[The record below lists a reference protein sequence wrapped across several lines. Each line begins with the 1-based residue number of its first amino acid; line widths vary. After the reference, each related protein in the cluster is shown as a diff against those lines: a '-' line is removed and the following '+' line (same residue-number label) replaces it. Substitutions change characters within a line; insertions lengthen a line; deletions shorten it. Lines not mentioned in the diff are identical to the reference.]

1 MKVVAYIFF
10 VTIFSFNIFNIT
22 YANENSKIYGLIKKN
37 NLTIISYSKN
47 WNNSSLEALYRELL
61 NNTISNEIQYLSKI
75 IINASGNSN
84 VFAEYNDDISVNKD
98 GTYHLGHNAT
108 ITINYGNR
116 YKNIKDIAYFLSHE
130 YGHHYTLYNIVKYE
144 QIYPS
149 ELLLNTEYG
158 NLRNLRNYPIS
169 YNISRN
175 YNYIWDIQEILAN
188 DYVQLLGSKT
198 AKQSYKYKDNLQ
210 KVQEGLESQEYE
222 PLFYNALPQQN
233 KYLPI
238 ATSVNGLLKYFLK
251 IANYNYFAD
260 NSIIKLPKI
269 VNIKEIKQ
277 SYGKQY
283 ILLYDRDINNKN
295 LEYTVIMH
303 PKDSNFTI
311 FPLKTLNY
319 NEEPIVIFGNTQYK
333 DKNGKLYTY
342 SESYEGKYEFI
353 IYSKDSSGLIFAS
366 EPFIYD
372 FGK

>member
-1 MKVVAYIFF
+1 M
-10 VTIFSFNIFNIT
+10 
-22 YANENSKIYGLIKKN
+22 
-37 NLTIISYSKN
+37 
-47 WNNSSLEALYRELL
+47 
-61 NNTISNEIQYLSKI
+61 
-75 IINASGNSN
+75 
-84 VFAEYNDDISVNKD
+84 
-98 GTYHLGHNAT
+98 
-108 ITINYGNR
+108 
-116 YKNIKDIAYFLSHE
+116 
-130 YGHHYTLYNIVKYE
+130 
-144 QIYPS
+144 
-149 ELLLNTEYG
+149 
-158 NLRNLRNYPIS
+158 
-169 YNISRN
+169 
-175 YNYIWDIQEILAN
+175 
-188 DYVQLLGSKT
+188 
-198 AKQSYKYKDNLQ
+198 
-210 KVQEGLESQEYE
+210 
-222 PLFYNALPQQN
+222 
-233 KYLPI
+233 PI